1 MPHSG
6 RTKCSLW
13 LMLIVGS
20 AVAISASPSRAQ
32 QPCTTTVEC
41 AQAAVTAAAK
51 AQEATKSLDERIKK
65 VEQNKWTIDCVTVG
79 NTAAD
84 HRTATCPSDY
94 TVTGCAGGQN
104 KSSMDIGTQG
114 NSCHYQQP
122 DIDWVTARCCR
133 VKSAP

>member
-84 HRTATCPSDY
+84 HRTANVPFRLHCHRMRGRSEQELD
-94 TVTGCAGGQN
+94 GHRDAGQ
-104 KSSMDIGTQG
+104 
-114 NSCHYQQP
+114 
-122 DIDWVTARCCR
+122 
-133 VKSAP
+133 